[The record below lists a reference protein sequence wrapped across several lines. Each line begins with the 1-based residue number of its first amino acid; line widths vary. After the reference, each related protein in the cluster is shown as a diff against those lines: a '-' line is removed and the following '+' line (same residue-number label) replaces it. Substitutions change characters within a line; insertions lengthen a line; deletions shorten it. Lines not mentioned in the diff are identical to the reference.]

1 MKVVVQNVCKR
12 VSTTRMCNSSIN
24 CYDEALSPSRQ
35 LSFSRVNVLFA
46 DAAVALMGL
55 LFVLAKS
62 FTAESNGI

>member
-1 MKVVVQNVCKR
+1 
-12 VSTTRMCNSSIN
+12 MCNSSSN

-55 LFVLAKS
+55 SFVLAKS